1 MVGGWGIAV
10 MVAALVTAVVRDVIA
25 LRRYRVRRD
34 SIERLAGR
42 AGVRIIDIDRDGSV
56 LSMGTAS
63 GAMAGTGAGSGPPPE
78 HELGRRWP

>member
-10 MVAALVTAVVRDVIA
+10 MVAALVTAVVRDAIA

-42 AGVRIIDIDRDGSV
+42 AGARIIDVDRDSLVV
-56 LSMGTAS
+56 LTGTVS
-63 GAMAGTGAGSGPPPE
+63 GATAGMGAGSGPPPE